1 MKRFNDTYHNEAIV
15 GKLGFVNKR
24 WADRLLFG
32 LTYSHMYKEVQTG
45 VKQEIVYGRKHRHGH
60 SLIPSVEYSKR
71 NLGLKGLDVSF
82 NANYNRDNTTN
93 VDTAGVKYNWVGQ
106 TAPLNS
112 RANSLIRTQW
122 P

>member
-1 MKRFNDTYHNEAIV
+1 
-15 GKLGFVNKR
+15 
-24 WADRLLFG
+24 
-32 LTYSHMYKEVQTG
+32 MYKEVQTG

-112 RANSLIRTQW
+112 PGEQSYQNSMAINNNWSAAATVNYRLSEHHVFTVNNVFNTFNRTN
-122 P
+122 